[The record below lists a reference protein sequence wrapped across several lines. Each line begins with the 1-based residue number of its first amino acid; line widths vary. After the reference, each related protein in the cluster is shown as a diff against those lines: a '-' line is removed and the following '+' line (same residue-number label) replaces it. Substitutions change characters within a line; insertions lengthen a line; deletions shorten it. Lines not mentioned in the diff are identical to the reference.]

1 MRLTTN
7 DILPLGTDNYD
18 RVVTDYS
25 RTERLALCDL
35 FDQVGPDRT
44 TLCEGWLT
52 HDLAAHLY
60 VRESD
65 PIAAPGIMLPA
76 LADTTERRMAA
87 VKTRFSFTELV
98 GKVRS
103 GPPKFSIYALPLIGH
118 QLNTTEYLV
127 HHEDV
132 RRAVPDFQVRAL
144 PSAQQEDLWKQ
155 LKLASKSMV
164 RKAPSGVV
172 LRLPDGREAVAK
184 KPTAAGSVTVTG
196 EPVELVLFC
205 FGRQAVAQ
213 VDLDGDPEI
222 TAQLQGK
229 SFGF

>member
-1 MRLTTN
+1 M
-7 DILPLGTDNYD
+7 
-18 RVVTDYS
+18 TDYS
-25 RTERLALCDL
+25 RVERLALCDL
-35 FDQVGPDRT
+35 FDQVGPDRP
-44 TLCEGWLT
+44 TLCEGWTT

-65 PIAAPGIMLPA
+65 PIAGPGIMIPA

-87 VKTRFSFTELV
+87 VKTRYSFTELV

-103 GPPKFSIYALPLIGH
+103 GPPTVSIYNLPGIGH
-118 QLNTTEYLV
+118 KLNTTEYLV

-144 PSAQQEDLWKQ
+144 PAEQQEGLWKQ
-155 LKLASKSMV
+155 LKLAARSMV
-164 RKAPSGVV
+164 RSAPSGIV
-172 LRLPDGREAVAK
+172 LRLPDGREAVVK

-205 FGRQAVAQ
+205 FGRQSVAQ

-222 TAQLQGK
+222 TAQLQSK
-229 SFGF
+229 SFGI